1 MDHCLKRRTSIRV
14 EMGFLDGVATS
25 GLGVQGGA
33 TMWRGSSYTGWARI
47 RAENYSMYENDFSF
61 RALPGN
67 ARRFSTLF
75 QHFNE
80 SVNVPKRAINVY
92 KARACEALVNTS
104 PFTGFMPEGQDD
116 DADAIKLAERYFHN
130 SLEEADVRFKFRE
143 AITQACLSEAVMKTT
158 LSPVGGEPQQVED
171 AQIWLTSTGV
181 PLRDQRGGYVFTDE
195 PLEPHPDILGA
206 LVLKRDPSVEFRGGE
221 IKSDPRPMLKDTP
234 TTNKL
239 DVHPVGWENFFCSI
253 LEPDIHTADCIFHEY
268 DENYDSL
275 LKRTQGVRL
284 NSDARLWLD
293 NLKQSSQRFQQAEG
307 GQPHWNRGERD
318 VEMFGPIR
326 VHICEQWLRYDVY
339 DRGQADEICVVWA
352 VGSGGN
358 QLWPIYYDLM
368 TNASPTGKRP
378 FEVIRVI
385 PVRDRWYGF
394 GFYDLLSNEHRFI
407 DDAWSRI
414 RARSSASGRMDYIR
428 RDAFEGLEYG
438 QPASLSSGRL
448 YVVKSGVPPT
458 TPVSSL
464 IGSIPFPEMDERIWE
479 MLKMCLQTAQLM
491 SGTMTA
497 GDAASSDLP
506 ANNTATGQNL
516 LSNESDLMSND
527 TTQDVIRG
535 ITATLKQIIVAVFS
549 TPDAASKL
557 ILQESANVLLGVEA
571 AKTLLDWLE
580 TNKPQ
585 QFAKHVKLLLTKAR
599 SKQALEAASAIIA
612 QITGGM
618 PWVQVVQTYGKDV
631 AEALKPLFVDICNAH
646 DMSNADKVL
655 ETTMKAVL
663 AQMAAQQAAMVP
675 AQPQ

>member
-1 MDHCLKRRTSIRV
+1 
-14 EMGFLDGVATS
+14 
-25 GLGVQGGA
+25 
-33 TMWRGSSYTGWARI
+33 
-47 RAENYSMYENDFSF
+47 
-61 RALPGN
+61 
-67 ARRFSTLF
+67 
-75 QHFNE
+75 
-80 SVNVPKRAINVY
+80 
-92 KARACEALVNTS
+92 
-104 PFTGFMPEGQDD
+104 
-116 DADAIKLAERYFHN
+116 
-130 SLEEADVRFKFRE
+130 
-143 AITQACLSEAVMKTT
+143 
-158 LSPVGGEPQQVED
+158 
-171 AQIWLTSTGV
+171 
-181 PLRDQRGGYVFTDE
+181 
-195 PLEPHPDILGA
+195 
-206 LVLKRDPSVEFRGGE
+206 
-221 IKSDPRPMLKDTP
+221 MLKDTP

-307 GQPHWNRGERD
+307 VNLTGTVGNETLKCSGRSVSTFANSGCGMTFMTEGRLTKFASCGQS
-318 VEMFGPIR
+318 
-326 VHICEQWLRYDVY
+326 
-339 DRGQADEICVVWA
+339 DR
-352 VGSGGN
+352 GGN

-464 IGSIPFPEMDERIWE
+464 IGSIPSRDGRAHLGDVEDVPSDG
-479 MLKMCLQTAQLM
+479 TAHVRHHDRR
-491 SGTMTA
+491 GR
-497 GDAASSDLP
+497 GFIRFP

-571 AKTLLDWLE
+571 AKTLLDWL
-580 TNKPQ
+580 KPTS
-585 QFAKHVKLLLTKAR
+585 HSSLR
-599 SKQALEAASAIIA
+599 S
-612 QITGGM
+612 M
-618 PWVQVVQTYGKDV
+618 
-631 AEALKPLFVDICNAH
+631 
-646 DMSNADKVL
+646 
-655 ETTMKAVL
+655 
-663 AQMAAQQAAMVP
+663 
-675 AQPQ
+675 